1 MLMKILC
8 AVMEEMRVLGRLALA
23 TTCAQE
29 GNRAGGR
36 PVHVAGPARTSASW
50 PREAEAGR
58 GWMEAVLSLSWRWR
72 GVLAGEWAEASG
84 RLLST
89 AAAHL
94 EA

>member
-36 PVHVAGPARTSASW
+36 PVHVAGPARTYLPAGRGR
-50 PREAEAGR
+50 PRLAEAG
-58 GWMEAVLSLSWRWR
+58 WRP
-72 GVLAGEWAEASG
+72 S
-84 RLLST
+84 
-89 AAAHL
+89 
-94 EA
+94 